1 MKITHYD
8 DKFYYPDQIV
18 ATVELDD
25 KYYMYS
31 DCRARK
37 TLQRVHPA
45 YIPSRTDGISSD
57 TVDFGIDAT
66 WQQAMEAFILANVHS
81 ADEAYEKGGVTY

>member
-18 ATVELDD
+18 ATIEIDD
-25 KYYMYS
+25 KYYLYS

-45 YIPSRTDGISSD
+45 YIPARTDGISSE
-57 TVDFGIDAT
+57 TTDFGIAPA
-66 WQQAMEAFILANVHS
+66 WQQDMEAFVLANIAT
-81 ADEAYEKGGVTY
+81 ADQAYHAPGQ